1 MPVEIVEELDNV
13 RVDVKDGVPDTT
25 LKLGVRP
32 TIDGETLSP
41 VGSLVPVSTVTVM
54 VNVVVSP

>member
-41 VGSLVPVSTVTVM
+41 WDRWCQ
-54 VNVVVSP
+54 